1 MLGAVFLQKKMRWTR
16 ISMAKASSKKL
27 LTMQLCNLR
36 RLIKILL
43 LMQKLTKHNQV
54 ITNVTLERVTTQ

>member
-1 MLGAVFLQKKMRWTR
+1 MRWTR